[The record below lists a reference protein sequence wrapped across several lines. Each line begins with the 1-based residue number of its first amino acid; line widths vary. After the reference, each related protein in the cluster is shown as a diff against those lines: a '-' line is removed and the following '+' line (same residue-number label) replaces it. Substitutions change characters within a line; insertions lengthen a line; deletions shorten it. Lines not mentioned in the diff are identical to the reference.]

1 MIFHNFDHANLQS
14 SYVKSDAL
22 SIKYTQPSI
31 KKLRNLLV
39 DTNINSKTEQL
50 FENRKTKIQFVMIV
64 LDFIVIVVAG
74 GLSFL
79 PLLESVIWVP

>member
-1 MIFHNFDHANLQS
+1 MEQIDCGNIEAWNHQAYLKHEMGVQIPKKIIFRF
-14 SYVKSDAL
+14 
-22 SIKYTQPSI
+22 
-31 KKLRNLLV
+31 
-39 DTNINSKTEQL
+39 
-50 FENRKTKIQFVMIV
+50 FMFV